1 MNAIAVLAVIV
12 VLVALIGL
20 IVAVG
25 AHNRV
30 VRVKNLVE
38 ESWRQV
44 DVELVRRHDLVPNL
58 VEVVKGYAAHER
70 AVLEAV
76 VEARTKAEAPS
87 TSVDE
92 QGADEARLTSDLTRL
107 LALRE
112 AYPDLKADQQFLTLQ
127 HQLTET
133 EDRIAAA
140 RRFYN
145 GNVRALSNLVD
156 TFPSGWFAQRAG
168 IGHAA
173 YFLTDE
179 ADVRAAP
186 AVDLSR

>member
-1 MNAIAVLAVIV
+1 MSSVVAVLVLVLVVGVV
-12 VLVALIGL
+12 VLIAAVAMN
-20 IVAVG
+20 
-25 AHNRV
+25 NRV
-30 VRVKNLVE
+30 VRVRNLVQ

-44 DVELVRRHDLVPNL
+44 DVELVRRHDLIPNL

-70 AVLEAV
+70 SVLEAV
-76 VEARTKAEAPS
+76 VASRTKAEQPS
-87 TSVDE
+87 ATVDE
-92 QGADEARLTSDLTRL
+92 QGTDEARLTTDLVRL

-112 AYPDLKADQQFLTLQ
+112 AYPDLRADQQFLALQ
-127 HQLTET
+127 RQLGET

-145 GNVRALSNLVD
+145 GNVRSLNNLVD
-156 TFPSGWFAQRAG
+156 TFPAGWFARRAG
-168 IGHAA
+168 IGRAE

-186 AVDLSR
+186 TVDLGH